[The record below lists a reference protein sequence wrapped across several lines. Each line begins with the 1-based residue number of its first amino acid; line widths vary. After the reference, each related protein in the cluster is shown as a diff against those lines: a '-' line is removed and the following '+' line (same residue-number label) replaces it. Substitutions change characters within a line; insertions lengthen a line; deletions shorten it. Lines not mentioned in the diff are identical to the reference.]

1 MSASLC
7 APGLLALLATL
18 TVRTAPSWSSSA
30 RLLSGAAA
38 LAYALAGPAAAASL
52 QISPVMINLRASQA
66 ASGISL
72 QNDGDVAIYGQVR
85 VFLWEQKGGD
95 DVLTPTDD
103 VIASP
108 PLMQIAPKSAQTIRL
123 VRRTGVA
130 GPGSV
135 GPERQY
141 RVLIDEVP
149 TSAEAREGVA
159 IKLQY
164 SVPVFIAATAPD
176 VAPQLSWQ
184 FFRRDGAW
192 YLRVTNSGTLHAQI
206 GATTLIGAQAREY
219 ELSKGLLGYAL
230 AGRQRE
236 WRLALAPELALDGV
250 LKVRATVNTRPGL
263 ASGEV
268 VVKPEP
274 AR

>member
-1 MSASLC
+1 MIGPLASLS
-7 APGLLALLATL
+7 
-18 TVRTAPSWSSSA
+18 VSA
-30 RLLSGAAA
+30 RIVTGAAV
-38 LAYALAGPAAAASL
+38 LACVLASPARAASL
-52 QISPVMINLRASQA
+52 QISPVMINLRATQTA
-66 ASGISL
+66 TGISL

-85 VFLWEQKGGD
+85 VFLWDQKGGD
-95 DVLTPTDD
+95 DVLTPTDEL
-103 VIASP
+103 IASP
-108 PLMQIAPKSAQTIRL
+108 PVMQIAPKSTQTIRL
-123 VRRTGVA
+123 VRRSA
-130 GPGSV
+130 AAA

-149 TSAEAREGVA
+149 TTAEQREGVA

-164 SVPVFIAATAPD
+164 SVPVFIAATAPN
-176 VAPQLSWQ
+176 VAPQLAWQ

-206 GATTLIGAQAREY
+206 GATSLTTPDGKQY
-219 ELSKGLLGYAL
+219 DLSKGLLGYAL

-236 WRLALAPELALDGV
+236 WRLGLPPATALDGA
-250 LKVRATVNTRPGL
+250 LAIRASINTRPVT

-268 VVKPEP
+268 VAKPEP

>member
-1 MSASLC
+1 MPPSLSTLTM
-7 APGLLALLATL
+7 PALLATL
-18 TVRTAPSWSSSA
+18 QVRTAPSWSQSA
-30 RLLSGAAA
+30 RLLTGAAA

-52 QISPVMINLRASQA
+52 QISPVMINLRATQA
-66 ASGISL
+66 ATGISL

-95 DVLTPTDD
+95 DVLTPTDEL
-103 VIASP
+103 IASP
-108 PLMQIAPKSAQTIRL
+108 PVMQIAPKSTQTIRL
-123 VRRTGVA
+123 VRRSGVTDT
-130 GPGSV
+130 

-149 TSAEAREGVA
+149 TTAEAREGVA

-164 SVPVFIAATAPD
+164 SVPVFIAATAPN
-176 VAPQLSWQ
+176 VAPQLAWQ
-184 FFRRDGAW
+184 FFKRDGAW
-192 YLRVTNSGTLHAQI
+192 YLRVTNSGSLHAQI
-206 GATTLIGAQAREY
+206 GATTLTTPDGKQY
-219 ELSKGLLGYAL
+219 DLSKGLLGYAL

-236 WRLALAPELALDGV
+236 WRLALAPELKLDGA
-250 LKVRATVNTRPGL
+250 LAIRANINTRPGT

-268 VVKPEP
+268 VAKPEP